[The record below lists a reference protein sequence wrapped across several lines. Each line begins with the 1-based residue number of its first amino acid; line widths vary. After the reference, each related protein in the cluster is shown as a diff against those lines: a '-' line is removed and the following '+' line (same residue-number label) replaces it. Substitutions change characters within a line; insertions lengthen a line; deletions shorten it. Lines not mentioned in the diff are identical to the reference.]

1 MGGRFGGGALAM
13 MKPDQLDNWAA
24 RALPGEDA
32 VYSVGAR
39 PGDKIGAAA
48 RELQAAGLVTMTSK
62 RMDGRLRHIV
72 QRLADPRPSRKVYAA
87 PRGRFAPASDDAKRA
102 TRAVLRLLVRA
113 AKRGE
118 PCPTNAE
125 LARAVGLKD
134 AVAAS
139 YRMRRLVKDG
149 AIVVEEPSPLE
160 RRVVTIVAS
169 GARTRRAR
177 L

>member
-1 MGGRFGGGALAM
+1 M
-13 MKPDQLDNWAA
+13 MKPEQLDHWAA
-24 RALPGEDA
+24 RALPGEDV
-32 VYSVGAR
+32 VYSTGAR
-39 PGDKIGAAA
+39 PGDAIGAAV
-48 RELQAAGLVTMTSK
+48 RQLHAAGLVTMTSK

-72 QRLADPRPSRKVYAA
+72 QRLPEPRPSQQLRKPV
-87 PRGRFAPASDDAKRA
+87 PRGRFTVASDDAKRT
-102 TRAVLRLLVRA
+102 TRMVLRQLARA
-113 AKRGE
+113 AGRGE

-149 AIVVEEPSPLE
+149 AIVVEEPSPIE
-160 RRVVTIVAS
+160 RRVVTIVAT
-169 GARTRRAR
+169 GKKTRRAM

>member
-1 MGGRFGGGALAM
+1 MMAGAHRT
-13 MKPDQLDNWAA
+13 PDQLSSWAA
-24 RALPGEDA
+24 KAKPGEDV
-32 VYSVGAR
+32 VYSTGVR
-39 PGDKIGAAA
+39 PGDKIGAAVRA
-48 RELQAAGLVTMTSK
+48 LHDAGVVALTSK
-62 RMDGRLRHIV
+62 RVAADQGGGFRFIA
-72 QRLADPRPSRKVYAA
+72 QRLADPRPSQRLRRPA
-87 PRGRFAPASDDAKRA
+87 PQGRFAAASDDAKR
-102 TRAVLRLLVRA
+102 TLRMVLRQLVRA

-169 GARTRRAR
+169 GAQTRRAR

>member
-1 MGGRFGGGALAM
+1 MMAGAQRT
-13 MKPDQLDNWAA
+13 PDQMSRWAE
-24 RALPGEDA
+24 RALPGEDV
-32 VYSVGAR
+32 VYSTGVR
-39 PGDKIGAAA
+39 PAEKIGAAVRA
-48 RELQAAGLVTMTSK
+48 MRDSGVVALTSK
-62 RMDGRLRHIV
+62 RLSAEQGGGFRFIA
-72 QRLADPRPSRKVYAA
+72 QRLADPRPSQHVRKAA
-87 PRGRFAPASDDAKRA
+87 PRGRFAPASDDAKRT
-102 TRAVLRLLVRA
+102 TRMVLRQLARA
-113 AKRGE
+113 AKRAE

-139 YRMRRLVKDG
+139 YRVRRLVKDG

-169 GARTRRAR
+169 GLRTRRAK

>member
-1 MGGRFGGGALAM
+1 MMAGAQRTPEQM
-13 MKPDQLDNWAA
+13 SHWAE
-24 RALPGEDA
+24 RALPGEDV
-32 VYSVGAR
+32 VYSTGVR
-39 PGDKIGAAA
+39 PAEKIGAAVRA
-48 RELQAAGLVTMTSK
+48 LHDSGVVALTSK
-62 RMDGRLRHIV
+62 RVDGGFRFIA
-72 QRLADPRPSRKVYAA
+72 QRLADPRPSQHVRKAA
-87 PRGRFAPASDDAKRA
+87 PRGRFSPASDDAKR
-102 TRAVLRLLVRA
+102 TTHMVLRQLARA
-113 AKRGE
+113 AKRGD

-139 YRMRRLVKDG
+139 YRVRRLVKDG

-169 GARTRRAR
+169 GHRTRRAK